1 LATMHS
7 SIIQHQYDE
16 VIASHYDVDP
26 LSVVG
31 DSLDKAVCQIRRQR
45 HLVSEAVP
53 LTVLD
58 LGTGTG
64 RFLEKLSH
72 DAENLQPFGIDISQ
86 RMIEIAHTRVPNLVS
101 AIDDAA
107 NLDIHFEQQSFD
119 LICTHFLTGFVPMA
133 VLAPKIRDRLNEA
146 GYWSLIAGTAEGFPK
161 LQAKARGW
169 VVKALFGGSDMN
181 IRDMVCNP
189 ADRGEIVCTLEQYGF
204 QVRECETFQPRLDFR
219 NMADFME
226 FAYYGGW
233 LTPFIE
239 RLGLHRVRPLT
250 RAALNLALFPIQDHH
265 SIEIV
270 LAQKR
275 TSSNQRDG

>member
-1 LATMHS
+1 MHS

-31 DSLDKAVCQIRRQR
+31 DSLDKAVCQIQRQG
-45 HLVSEAVP
+45 HFVSQAGP
-53 LTVLD
+53 CTVLD
-58 LGTGTG
+58 LGMGTG
-64 RFLEKLSH
+64 RFLEKLSPH
-72 DAENLQPFGIDISQ
+72 IEELLPFGIDISQ

-107 NLDIHFEQQSFD
+107 NLDRHFDQQSFD
-119 LICTHFLTGFVPMA
+119 LICTHFVTGFVPMA
-133 VLAPKIRDRLNEA
+133 TLAPKIYERLNE
-146 GYWSLIAGTAEGFPK
+146 GGCWSLIAGTGAGFPK
-161 LQAKARGW
+161 LQARARGR
-169 VVKALFGGSDMN
+169 VIKAFFGGSDMN

-189 ADRGEIVCTLEQYGF
+189 ADRDEINRTLEQHGF
-204 QVRECETFQPRLDFR
+204 EVRECETFQPRLDFR

-250 RAALNLALFPIQDHH
+250 RAALNLALFPIEDHH

-275 TSSNQRDG
+275 TSPKQRDG